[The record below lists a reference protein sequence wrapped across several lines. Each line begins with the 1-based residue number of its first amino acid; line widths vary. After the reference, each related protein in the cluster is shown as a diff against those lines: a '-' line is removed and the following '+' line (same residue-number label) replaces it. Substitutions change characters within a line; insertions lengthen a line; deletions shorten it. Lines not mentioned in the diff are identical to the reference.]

1 MFGYV
6 QPLVPELRVRE
17 NEAYRAV
24 YCGLCRAMGRRT
36 GCASRL
42 TLSYDFVY
50 LCVFRAALTK
60 TAFSFSPHRCAVHPC
75 HARIAADECEPLA
88 YCARAAAVLTYEKLR
103 DDLGDERGAKRA
115 AARAVLPFAARMR
128 RRAGDT
134 PFDAEL
140 TAALGEL
147 SRLESENAA
156 SLDETAACSGRMLAA
171 ICAAGL
177 DGTAARIAREAGDA
191 VGRFVYFADAAD
203 DAPDD
208 AARDR
213 YNPITAMYGTD
224 IFETREAA
232 AQNGAKKPRPRL
244 RLELAD
250 KLYTAAL
257 CELTRL
263 GRAVELIDFS
273 GVQPEIEGILKNVA
287 YLGMPAELRRVL
299 ALA

>member
-6 QPLVPELRVRE
+6 RPLTSELRVRE
-17 NEAYRAV
+17 YEAYRAV
-24 YCGLCRAMGRRT
+24 YCGLCRSMGRCT

-50 LCVFRAALTK
+50 LCVFRAALTG
-60 TAFSFSPHRCAVHPC
+60 TAFSYAPHRCAVHPC
-75 HARIAADECEPLA
+75 HARMAANECGPLA
-88 YCARAAAVLTYEKLR
+88 YCARAAAALNCEKLR
-103 DDLGDERGAKRA
+103 DDLRDERGVKRA
-115 AARAVLPFAARMR
+115 AARLALPIASRIR
-128 RRAGDT
+128 RRAGAM
-134 PFDAEL
+134 PLDAEL
-140 TAALGEL
+140 TASLDEL
-147 SRLESENAA
+147 SRLERNRAA

-171 ICAAGL
+171 ICSAEL

-191 VGRFVYFADAAD
+191 VGRYVYFADAAD
-203 DAPDD
+203 DAADD
-208 AARDR
+208 AARGR

-224 IFETREAA
+224 IFETRLCTL
-232 AQNGAKKPRPRL
+232 QNGRKKPRPRL
-244 RLELAD
+244 KKDLAD

-257 CELTRL
+257 CELSRL

-273 GVQPEIEGILKNVA
+273 GVQPEMEAILKNIS